1 MKPALSLLLLFSLGL
16 NAYLWFRLDRQSD
29 RSTAVEVHSPE
40 SEAKNDTTGNSSTP
54 PVVATSAAED
64 GDRELLRLRN
74 EVSQLRKSVGE
85 ASQWRAQA
93 LEAGNLRRDL
103 TTATQELAE
112 AEAEIANL
120 AKLSP
125 ADLQQLKNEAH
136 SVRCVNHMKQ
146 IALAARIWSND
157 NNDVFPPD
165 LVTMKNE
172 LTTPKILFCPGEAG
186 VAPVSEWEALNPSVI
201 TYRYLNAGG
210 SDREPQ
216 KLLLTCPYHG
226 HTALSD
232 GSVHRR

>member
-1 MKPALSLLLLFSLGL
+1 MKAALSLLLLLSLGM
-16 NAYLWFRLDRQSD
+16 NVFLWSRLAQERT
-29 RSTAVEVHSPE
+29 RSTADGVHAPGTE
-40 SEAKNDTTGNSSTP
+40 SSNDPVGNP
-54 PVVATSAAED
+54 PALPVVAAPAASD
-64 GDRELLRLRN
+64 GDHELLRLRN

-93 LEAGNLRRDL
+93 MAAEGFRQQL
-103 TTATQELAE
+103 TVATQELAQTEE
-112 AEAEIANL
+112 AFRNL

-125 ADLQQLKNEAH
+125 ADLQQLKDEAQ

-146 IALAARIWSND
+146 IALAAIIWAND
-157 NNDVFPPD
+157 YNDVFPPD

-172 LTTPKILFCPGEAG
+172 LTTPKILFCPGETG
-186 VAPVSEWEALNPSVI
+186 VTPVSEWEALNPSTI

-210 SDREPQ
+210 SDREPE
-216 KLLLTCPYHG
+216 KVLLTCPFHG

>member
-16 NAYLWFRLDRQSD
+16 NVFLWFRPSQQLDRSI
-29 RSTAVEVHSPE
+29 AVDVHAPE
-40 SEAKNDTTGNSSTP
+40 SESRNDTTGNPSTL
-54 PVVATSAAED
+54 PVVATSAAEA

-74 EVSQLRKSVGE
+74 EVSQLRKQVGE

-93 LEAGNLRRDL
+93 MEAQGFRQQL
-103 TTATQELAE
+103 TVATQELAQTEE
-112 AEAEIANL
+112 AFRNL

-125 ADLQQLKNEAH
+125 EDLQQLKDEAH
-136 SVRCVNHMKQ
+136 SVRCVNNMKQ
-146 IALAARIWSND
+146 IALAARVWATD
-157 NNDVFPPD
+157 NNDVFPLD

-172 LTTPKILFCPGEAG
+172 LSTPKILFCPGETG
-186 VAPVSEWEALNPSVI
+186 IAPVSEWEALNPSSI

-216 KLLLTCPYHG
+216 KLLLTCPFHG